1 VTLVLVLLV
10 FLLAVGA
17 MNIGE
22 VILIVGATA
31 NTLMGFN
38 LPMIFYLRLLQEE
51 NGNKWGY

>member
-1 VTLVLVLLV
+1 VV

-22 VILIVGATA
+22 VILIFGATA

-51 NGNKWGY
+51 NGNKWSY